1 MRGKGQRLESPAC
14 EAQPRS
20 TAYTSEGILLTFH
33 FGPLALITCRL
44 EEDLNGYGYGYVT
57 CRLEEDL
64 KYFQNTK
71 ALPRDLMW
79 EIDRIHMRNRLPI
92 FSSTR
97 VGRDW
102 DMGAYGEGEIGEI
115 IP

>member
-20 TAYTSEGILLTFH
+20 AAYTSEGILLTFH

-44 EEDLNGYGYGYVT
+44 EEDL
-57 CRLEEDL
+57 
-64 KYFQNTK
+64 KYFQNSK